1 MSSTGQDRSLGG
13 GISIPQWMKTKTESY
28 GFDPSTLSPP
38 THEDDFFYIRFPKPQ
53 QNDTSNAN
61 FIKSSETS
69 ESKSEAFSK
78 HTLSCKQFLPKAQD
92 SAQTPQPKIIKSMG
106 VDDGFKGDAAACG
119 QSVVAVAQQMLS
131 AKPGSITRGFTTDDA
146 PEKPSNAYLRRRRN
160 SKSLPA
166 SPVATPETS
175 PRARRKN
182 NTGWGLQ
189 NRFFTGPF
197 VATEKSLNESEE
209 NLEKK
214 SGSSWLLSGLF
225 SSHRENNQQNIVNEQ
240 NLVAAEG
247 TVNQVNKNKKE
258 QEKSVVDAP
267 ASEAVKVTVEVKTT
281 AASAPLHEKALFRPK
296 PSELREMNF
305 WSPTSM

>member
-1 MSSTGQDRSLGG
+1 MSSTGQDRSLGA

-38 THEDDFFYIRFPKPQ
+38 THEEDFMYIKFPKFSVQ
-53 QNDTSNAN
+53 QKPEPSVPKTIVVAD
-61 FIKSSETS
+61 KQ
-69 ESKSEAFSK
+69 EAFSK
-78 HTLSCKQFLPKAQD
+78 HTLSCQQFLPD
-92 SAQTPQPKIIKSMG
+92 SIKTPTPKIIKPMG

-131 AKPGSITRGFTTDDA
+131 GKPNTPRGFTTDDTL
-146 PEKPSNAYLRRRRN
+146 EKPSNGYMRRRRN

-182 NTGWGLQ
+182 TTGFALQ

-197 VATEKSLNESEE
+197 VTTEKTFNESEE

-214 SGSSWLLSGLF
+214 SGSSWLLTGLF
-225 SSHRENNQQNIVNEQ
+225 ANHRESVAVKNEQNIV
-240 NLVAAEG
+240 AAEENPKD
-247 TVNQVNKNKKE
+247 VAKKE
-258 QEKSVVDAP
+258 KDEKSVVDAP
-267 ASEAVKVTVEVKTT
+267 SSDVNVTVEVKTT
-281 AASAPLHEKALFRPK
+281 AAHSSPPPSEKGFRPK
-296 PSELREMNF
+296 PSQLREMNF

>member
-1 MSSTGQDRSLGG
+1 
-13 GISIPQWMKTKTESY
+13 
-28 GFDPSTLSPP
+28 
-38 THEDDFFYIRFPKPQ
+38 
-53 QNDTSNAN
+53 
-61 FIKSSETS
+61 
-69 ESKSEAFSK
+69 
-78 HTLSCKQFLPKAQD
+78 
-92 SAQTPQPKIIKSMG
+92 MG

-146 PEKPSNAYLRRRRN
+146 PEPPSSAYLRRRRN

-182 NTGWGLQ
+182 NTAWGLQ

-197 VATEKSLNESEE
+197 VATEKSLNESDE

-214 SGSSWLLSGLF
+214 SGSSWLLTGLF
-225 SSHRENNQQNIVNEQ
+225 SSHRENAQNNTQSVANEQ

-247 TVNQVNKNKKE
+247 TVNPASKNFKE
-258 QEKSVVDAP
+258 QEKSVADAP
-267 ASEAVKVTVEVKTT
+267 TSEPVKVTVEVKAT
-281 AASAPLHEKALFRPK
+281 AASAPIHEKALFRPK